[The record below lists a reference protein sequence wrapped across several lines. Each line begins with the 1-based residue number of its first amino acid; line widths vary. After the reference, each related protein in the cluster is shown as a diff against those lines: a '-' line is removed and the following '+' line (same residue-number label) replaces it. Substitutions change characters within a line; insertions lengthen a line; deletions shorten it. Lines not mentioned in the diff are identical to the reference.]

1 MALVG
6 GWRRH
11 YRRAGGGCGWHGR
24 RCQLDEFPFS
34 LLPIDVHHSGCKA
47 HATRDSQE
55 TRMLED
61 TVKKIL
67 QARVYEAARETP
79 LSPAPFLSRR
89 LDNQILIKRED
100 LQPVF
105 SFKVRGAYNKMALLS
120 DAQKAKGVIAAS
132 AGNHAQGLAL
142 AARQLGVKAVIVMP
156 RITPEIKVQAVR
168 ARGAKVVLKGD
179 AFSEAQEHAQTLI
192 AEHGYTYIPPFDD
205 IDVIA
210 GQGTVGMEI
219 LRQNAGRLDAIFVPV
234 GGGGLIAG
242 IAAYVKYLRP
252 EVKVIG
258 VESED
263 SACLKAALEA
273 GERVVL
279 DQVGVF
285 AEGVAV
291 AQIGEAPFAILRG
304 LVDEV
309 ITVNTDEMCAAVKDI
324 FEDTRAV
331 SETSGAL
338 SLAGLKKYIQQTGA
352 SGETLVCINSGANTN
367 FDRLQHIAERT
378 ELGEQREAI
387 LAVTIPERPG
397 SFKKFCRIIGKR
409 MVTEFNYRYA
419 DLEHAHIFVGVQVKP
434 GGDDRAEVI
443 RKLRD
448 AGYPV
453 EDLTDNELAKLHIR
467 HLGGGRPK
475 EHFEEEVYRFEFPE
489 RPGALMN
496 FLTHL
501 PADWNISLFHYRNH
515 GAAYGR
521 VLVGMQV
528 PNGDRAHVEEY
539 FERIGYRFWKETD
552 NVAYRLFME

>member
-1 MALVG
+1 M
-6 GWRRH
+6 RRS
-11 YRRAGGGCGWHGR
+11 RATH
-24 RCQLDEFPFS
+24 
-34 LLPIDVHHSGCKA
+34 
-47 HATRDSQE
+47 RDI
-55 TRMLED
+55 RMLEA

-79 LSPAPFLSRR
+79 ISPAPFLSRR
-89 LDNQILIKRED
+89 FNNQILIKRED
-100 LQPVF
+100 LQPVH
-105 SFKVRGAYNKMALLS
+105 SFKIRGAYNKMAQLS
-120 DAQKAKGVIAAS
+120 DEQKAKGVIAAS

-142 AARQLGVKAVIVMP
+142 AARQMGVKAVIVMP
-156 RITPEIKVQAVR
+156 RITPEIKVAAVR

-179 AFSEAQEHAQTLI
+179 AFAEAAAHARELI
-192 AEHGYTYIPPFDD
+192 EEHGYTYIPPFDD

-210 GQGTVGMEI
+210 GQGTVAVEI
-219 LRQNAGRLDAIFVPV
+219 LRQTPGRLDAIFVPV

-242 IAAYVKYLRP
+242 VAAYVKYLRP
-252 EVKVIG
+252 EIKVIG

-263 SACLKAALEA
+263 SACLKAALDG
-273 GERVVL
+273 GERVTL
-279 DQVGVF
+279 AQVGVF

-291 AQIGEAPFAILRG
+291 SQIGEAPFAVMQG
-304 LVDEV
+304 LVDDV

-387 LAVTIPERPG
+387 LAVTIPEKPG
-397 SFKKFCRIIGKR
+397 SFKKFCRTIGKR
-409 MVTEFNYRYA
+409 MVTEFGYRYA
-419 DLEHAHIFVGVQVKP
+419 DPRQAHIFVGVQVKP
-434 GGDDRAEVI
+434 GGDDRQAVI
-443 RKLRD
+443 DKLRG

-467 HLGGGRPK
+467 HLGGGRPQ
-475 EHFEEEVYRFEFPE
+475 ERFAEEVYRFEFPE

-501 PADWNISLFHYRNH
+501 PQDWNISLFHYRNH

-528 PNGDRAHVEEY
+528 PGDDRSHVEEY
-539 FERIGYRFWKETD
+539 FDDIGYRYWKESD
-552 NVAYRLFME
+552 NPAYRLFMA

>member
-1 MALVG
+1 
-6 GWRRH
+6 
-11 YRRAGGGCGWHGR
+11 
-24 RCQLDEFPFS
+24 
-34 LLPIDVHHSGCKA
+34 
-47 HATRDSQE
+47 
-55 TRMLED
+55 MLED

-79 LSPAPFLSRR
+79 ITPAPFLSRR
-89 LDNQILIKRED
+89 LNNQVLIKRED

-105 SFKVRGAYNKMALLS
+105 SFKIRGAYNRMAQLS

-142 AARQLGVKAVIVMP
+142 AAKLMGVKAIIVMP

-168 ARGAKVVLKGD
+168 ARGAKVVLRGD
-179 AFSEAQEHAQTLI
+179 AFSEALTHAQELI
-192 AEHGYTYIPPFDD
+192 AEHGYTYVPPFDD
-205 IDVIA
+205 PDVIA

-219 LRQNAGRLDAIFVPV
+219 LRQHTGRLDAIFVPV

-242 IAAYVKYLRP
+242 VVAYVKYLRP
-252 EVKVIG
+252 EIRVIG
-258 VESED
+258 VEAED

-273 GERVVL
+273 GERVTL
-279 DQVGVF
+279 KEVGVF

-291 AQIGEAPFAILRG
+291 AQIGEAPFAILQD
-304 LVDEV
+304 LVDGV

-331 SETSGAL
+331 AETSGAL
-338 SLAGLKKYIQQTGA
+338 SLAGLKKYVQQSGA
-352 SGETLVCINSGANTN
+352 EGETLLCINSGANTN

-397 SFKKFCRIIGKR
+397 SFKRFCKIIGKR

-419 DLEHAHIFVGVQVKP
+419 DAEQAHIFVGVQVKP
-434 GGDDRAEVI
+434 GGEDRQEVI
-443 RKLRD
+443 RKLKE
-448 AGYPV
+448 ANYPV
-453 EDLTDNELAKLHIR
+453 EDLTDNELAKLHTR
-467 HLGGGRPK
+467 HLGGGRPR
-475 EHFEEEVYRFEFPE
+475 EHFDEQVYRFEFPE

-501 PADWNISLFHYRNH
+501 PANWNISLFHYRNH

-521 VLVGMQV
+521 VLVGMQI
-528 PNGDRAHVEEY
+528 PNGDRGHVEKHFDE
-539 FERIGYRFWKETD
+539 IGYRYWKESD
-552 NVAYRLFME
+552 NVAYRLFMA

>member
-1 MALVG
+1 
-6 GWRRH
+6 
-11 YRRAGGGCGWHGR
+11 
-24 RCQLDEFPFS
+24 
-34 LLPIDVHHSGCKA
+34 
-47 HATRDSQE
+47 
-55 TRMLED
+55 MLED

-67 QARVYEAARETP
+67 QARVYDAARETP
-79 LSPAPFLSRR
+79 ISPASFLSRR
-89 LDNQILIKRED
+89 LNNRILIKRED
-100 LQPVF
+100 LQPVY
-105 SFKVRGAYNKMALLS
+105 SFKIRGAYNKMTQLTAE
-120 DAQKAKGVIAAS
+120 QKAKGVIAAS
-132 AGNHAQGLAL
+132 AGNHAQGLAM
-142 AARQLGVKAVIVMP
+142 AAKLMGVKAVIVMP

-179 AFSEAQEHAQTLI
+179 AFSAAVAHAQELI

-210 GQGTVGMEI
+210 GQGTIGVEI
-219 LRQNAGRLDAIFVPV
+219 LRQHSGRLDAVFVPV

-242 IAAYVKYLRP
+242 VAAYIKYLRP
-252 EVKVIG
+252 DIKVIG
-258 VESED
+258 VEAED
-263 SACLKAALEA
+263 SACFKAALEA
-273 GERVVL
+273 GKRVIL

-291 AQIGEAPFAILRG
+291 AQIGEVPFAIARG
-304 LVDEV
+304 LVDDV

-352 SGETLVCINSGANTN
+352 QGETLMCINSGANTN

-397 SFKKFCRIIGKR
+397 SFKKFCKTIGKR

-419 DLEHAHIFVGVQVKP
+419 DPEQAHIFVGVQVKP
-434 GGDDRAEVI
+434 GGEDRQAVI
-443 RKLRD
+443 DKLRE
-448 AGYPV
+448 GEYPV

-475 EHFEEEVYRFEFPE
+475 QFFDEEVYRFEFPE

-528 PNGDRAHVEEY
+528 PNGDRTHVEEY
-539 FERIGYRFWKETD
+539 FDKIGYRYWKESD
-552 NVAYRLFME
+552 NPAYRLFMA